1 MANILSTLQSLVKE
15 KVNVKRREQELLS
28 TLNRVL
34 PSFGYKI
41 VPTERNGERSTT
53 PRPAAAR
60 SLQCP
65 HCERKFAQPLHLGRH
80 VAATHRRER
89 EKASRP
95 AVSRNKSAR
104 GRTKK
109 AA

>member
-1 MANILSTLQSLVKE
+1 MANFLSTLQSLVKE
-15 KVNVKRREQELLS
+15 KVSVRRREQELLS

-41 VPTERNGERSTT
+41 VPAERNGAERSMT

-65 HCERKFAQPLHLGRH
+65 HCDRRFAQPLHLGRH

-89 EKASRP
+89 QGSREAASRT
-95 AVSRNKSAR
+95 KSAR